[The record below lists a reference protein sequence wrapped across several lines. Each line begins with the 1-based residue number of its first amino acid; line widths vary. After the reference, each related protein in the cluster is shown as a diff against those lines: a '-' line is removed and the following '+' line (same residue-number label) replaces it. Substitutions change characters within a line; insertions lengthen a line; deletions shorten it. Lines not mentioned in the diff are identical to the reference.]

1 MPEIKNHIRYTIR
14 LYSSIFKL
22 FLNITGDTN
31 KLLKYR
37 VTQYNITLKYLGI
50 QSSEIENSNQY
61 LTGKNE
67 FL

>member
-37 VTQYNITLKYLGI
+37 VTQYNITLKFW
-50 QSSEIENSNQY
+50 
-61 LTGKNE
+61 E
-67 FL
+67 FNHLK

>member
-1 MPEIKNHIRYTIR
+1 MPEIKNHIRFTIR

-50 QSSEIENSNQY
+50 QSSEIANSNQY

>member
-22 FLNITGDTN
+22 FLNITRDTN